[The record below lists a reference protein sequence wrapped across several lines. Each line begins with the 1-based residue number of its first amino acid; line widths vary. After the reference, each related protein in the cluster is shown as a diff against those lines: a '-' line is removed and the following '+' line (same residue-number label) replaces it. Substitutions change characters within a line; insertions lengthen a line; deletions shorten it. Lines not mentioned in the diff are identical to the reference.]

1 MLVSQLKMRKVEI
14 AFLLAAAAGPLHAE
28 WVARGPFGGSAQN
41 LAIDPQHHLTLL
53 AGTRTARLFRT
64 VDGAASWQPLP
75 FPRLYHVS
83 IYSLA
88 IDPRRDGVYFVG
100 AAAEVRGAHD
110 PSAGLY
116 ESDDA
121 GKSWKQLDGMRGKS
135 VYALAVWPG
144 DDRVMAAG
152 TDEGVWRTTDAGAS
166 WERVSSP
173 GNDGMQTIVSLALD
187 PKDPGVIYAG
197 TPHLPWKTT
206 DGGKNWRSIHDGM
219 IDDSDVFTIRVDA
232 SQPDRIYASACS
244 GIYCSRNAG
253 GEWTK
258 LQGIPGT
265 DRRTHAIVQDP
276 QHPQTLYA
284 GTTVGIWKTTD
295 GGATWVKKSTHD
307 INGLVVDPLDGR
319 ILYLATEAGGIY
331 KSTDG
336 GETYRVVN
344 QGFVNRN
351 ITGFAAPSGGRKTML
366 ATTAY
371 DGEFGGLFRSDDE
384 GGSWALIADHQ
395 RLLDQNIISFTLSP
409 VDGQRIWAASFD
421 GLLRSTD
428 GGVRWEKP
436 NCFVAREEEKKPLP
450 RRAKAGTRRRV
461 PEPLPLPFPLEGMRV
476 LALRYDSSGG
486 TLYAGTSDGLFV
498 SSDGGVYWKMN
509 RSAAPGQAVLDV
521 YVPGQGSRA
530 LALRTTSGL
539 WFSSDGGVTW
549 TTLKLPQNPD
559 AIYDL
564 ALDERKAG
572 RMIAATSAGLL
583 LSVDKGQS
591 WIVCEKGLPVKGWF
605 NAVAFDPGREGHLYA
620 AEGDRIY
627 ESADGGATWKKRD
640 TTGLDQIWIRS
651 ILPAA
656 TGASNGLVV
665 VSRASGVYTEIAT
678 ESAASAHAS
687 GAGES
692 N

>member
-1 MLVSQLKMRKVEI
+1 MLVSQLKMRNARI
-14 AFLLAAAAGPLHAE
+14 AMLLAAAVGPIHAE
-28 WVARGPFGGSAQN
+28 WLARGPFGGSAQN

-53 AGTRTARLFRT
+53 AGTRTARLFRS

-88 IDPRRDGVYFVG
+88 IDPQRDGVYWVG
-100 AAAEVRGAHD
+100 VAAEVRGAHD

-121 GKSWKQLDGMRGKS
+121 GKTWKQSNGMRGRS
-135 VYALAVWPG
+135 VYALVVWPG

-152 TDEGVWRTTDAGAS
+152 TDEGVWRTTDAGAN
-166 WERVSSP
+166 WERVSPAS
-173 GNDGMQTIVSLALD
+173 NDGMQTIVSLAID
-187 PKDPGVIYAG
+187 PKDANVIYAG
-197 TPHLPWKTT
+197 TPHLPWKTS
-206 DGGKNWRSIHDGM
+206 DGGKNWQPIHDGM

-244 GIYCSRNAG
+244 GIYCSRNKG

-258 LQGIPGT
+258 LHGIPGT

-276 QHPQTLYA
+276 QHPETLYA

-319 ILYLATEAGGIY
+319 TLYLATEAGGIY

-336 GETYRVVN
+336 GETYRAVN

-351 ITGFAAPSGGRKTML
+351 ITGFAARAGGRTTML
-366 ATTAY
+366 ASTAY
-371 DGEFGGLFRSDDE
+371 DGEFGGLFRSEDE
-384 GGSWALIADHQ
+384 GESWALVADHQ
-395 RLLDQNIISFTLSP
+395 RLLDQNIVSFTVSP

-421 GLLRSTD
+421 GLLRSAD
-428 GGVRWEKP
+428 GGVHWEKP
-436 NCFVAREEEKKPLP
+436 NCFVAREEEKGTLP
-450 RRAKAGTRRRV
+450 QRAKAGTRRRV
-461 PEPLPLPFPLEGMRV
+461 SPPPPLPFPLDGMRIFV
-476 LALRYDSSGG
+476 LRYDSGGG

-498 SSDGGVYWKMN
+498 STDGGVYWKMV
-509 RSAAPGQAVLDV
+509 RGGAAGQAVLDV
-521 YVPGQGSRA
+521 YVPGRGSRA
-530 LALRTTSGL
+530 LALRTAAGL
-539 WFSSDGGVTW
+539 WFSSDRGATW
-549 TTLKLPQNPD
+549 IPLKLPQNPE

-564 ALDERKAG
+564 ALDDGDART
-572 RMIAATSAGLL
+572 MIAATSAGLL
-583 LSVDKGQS
+583 LSVDEGKS
-591 WIVCEKGLPVKGWF
+591 WTMCEKGLPVKGWF
-605 NAVAFDPGREGHLYA
+605 NAVAFDPGRGGHLYA

-651 ILPAA
+651 ILPGSD
-656 TGASNGLVV
+656 GASGALVV
-665 VSRASGVYTEIAT
+665 VSRASGVYTERAVV
-678 ESAASAHAS
+678 SAASAHTA

>member
-1 MLVSQLKMRKVEI
+1 MLVSQLKMRKAKI
-14 AFLLAAAAGPLHAE
+14 ALLLAAAMGPLDAE
-28 WVARGPFGGSAQN
+28 WLARGPFGGSAQN
-41 LAIDPQHHLTLL
+41 LAIDPRHHLTLL
-53 AGTRTARLFRT
+53 AGTRTARLFRS
-64 VDGAASWQPLP
+64 VDGARSWQPLP

-88 IDPRRDGVYFVG
+88 IDPQRDGIYWVG
-100 AAAEVRGAHD
+100 VAAEVRGAHD

-121 GKSWKQLDGMRGKS
+121 GKTWKQVNQMRGRS
-135 VYALAVWPG
+135 IYALAIWPG
-144 DDRVMAAG
+144 DERVMAAG
-152 TDEGVWRTTDAGAS
+152 TDEGVWRTTDAGAN
-166 WERVSSP
+166 WERASTAS
-173 GNDGMQTIVSLALD
+173 NDGMQTVVSLAFD
-187 PKDPGVIYAG
+187 PKDANVIYAG

-206 DGGKNWRSIHDGM
+206 DGGKSWRSIHDGM

-258 LQGIPGT
+258 LHGIPGT
-265 DRRTHAIVQDP
+265 DRRTHSIVQDP
-276 QHPQTLYA
+276 QHPETLYA

-295 GGATWVKKSTHD
+295 GGATWVKKSTHN

-319 ILYLATEAGGIY
+319 TLYLATEAGGIY

-336 GETYRVVN
+336 GETYRAAN

-351 ITGFAAPSGGRKTML
+351 ITGFAARAGGRTTML
-366 ATTAY
+366 AATAY

-384 GGSWALIADHQ
+384 GKSWALVADHQ
-395 RLLDQNIISFTLSP
+395 RLLDQNIVSFAVSP

-428 GGVRWEKP
+428 GGVHWERP
-436 NCFVAREEEKKPLP
+436 NCFVARKEEQVPLP
-450 RRAKAGTRRRV
+450 QRAKAGARRRV
-461 PEPLPLPFPLEGMRV
+461 PPPPPLRFPLDGMRIFV
-476 LALRYDSSGG
+476 LRYDSGGG

-498 SSDGGVYWKMN
+498 STDGGVYWKMV
-509 RSAAPGQAVLDV
+509 RGGAAGQAVLDV
-521 YVPGQGSRA
+521 YVPGGETRA
-530 LALRTTSGL
+530 LALRTAAGL
-539 WFSSDGGVTW
+539 WFSPDRGVTW
-549 TTLKLPQNPD
+549 KALKLAQNPE
-559 AIYDL
+559 AIYDV
-564 ALDERKAG
+564 ALDDGDAQS
-572 RMIAATSAGLL
+572 MIAATSAGLL
-583 LSVDKGQS
+583 LTEDEGKS
-591 WIVCEKGLPVKGWF
+591 WTLCEKGLPVKGWF
-605 NAVAFDPGREGHLYA
+605 NAVAFDPVQRHHLYA

-651 ILPAA
+651 ILPAPEGPP
-656 TGASNGLVV
+656 GALVV
-665 VSRASGVYTEIAT
+665 VSRASGVYTERAEVST
-678 ESAASAHAS
+678 ASARAAA
-687 GAGES
+687 AGES

>member
-1 MLVSQLKMRKVEI
+1 MLVSQLKMRNARI
-14 AFLLAAAAGPLHAE
+14 AFLLAAVVGPLQAE
-28 WVARGPFGGSAQN
+28 WVSRGPFGGSAQN

-53 AGTRTARLFRT
+53 AGTRTARLFRS
-64 VDGAASWQPLP
+64 VDGAATWQPLP

-88 IDPRRDGVYFVG
+88 IDPRRDGVYWVG
-100 AAAEVRGAHD
+100 VAAEVRGAHD

-116 ESDDA
+116 ESDDT
-121 GKSWKQLDGMRGKS
+121 GKTWKQLSGMRGRS

-152 TDEGVWRTTDAGAS
+152 TDEGVWRTTDAGAN
-166 WERVSSP
+166 WERVSPAS
-173 GNDGMQTIVSLALD
+173 NDGMQTIVSLAFD

-197 TPHLPWKTT
+197 TPHLPWKTS
-206 DGGKNWRSIHDGM
+206 DGGRNWRSIHDGM

-232 SQPDRIYASACS
+232 SQPDRIFASACS

-258 LQGIPGT
+258 LHGIPGT

-276 QHPQTLYA
+276 RHPETLYA

-295 GGATWVKKSTHD
+295 GGATWIKKSTHD

-319 ILYLATEAGGIY
+319 TLYLASEAGGIY

-336 GETYRVVN
+336 GETYRAVN
-344 QGFVNRN
+344 HGFVNRN
-351 ITGFAAPSGGRKTML
+351 ITGFAARAGGPTTML

-371 DGEFGGLFRSDDE
+371 DGEFGGLFRSEDQ
-384 GGSWALIADHQ
+384 GGSWALVADHQ
-395 RLLDQNIISFTLSP
+395 RLLDQNIVSFTVSP

-421 GLLRSTD
+421 GLLRSND
-428 GGVRWEKP
+428 GGVQWEKP
-436 NCFVAREEEKKPLP
+436 NCFVVREEEKKTLP
-450 RRAKAGTRRRV
+450 RRPRAGARRV
-461 PEPLPLPFPLEGMRV
+461 PAPQPLPFPLEGMRV
-476 LALRYDSSGG
+476 FALRYDSGGG
-486 TLYAGTSDGLFV
+486 TLYAGTSGGLFV
-498 SSDGGVYWKMN
+498 STDGGVYWKMI
-509 RSAAPGQAVLDV
+509 RSVATGQAVLDV
-521 YVPGQGSRA
+521 YVAGRGSRA
-530 LALRTTSGL
+530 LALRTTAGL
-539 WFSSDGGVTW
+539 WFSSDGGATW
-549 TTLKLPQNPD
+549 TTLTLPRKPE

-564 ALDERKAG
+564 ALDEGDART
-572 RMIAATSAGLL
+572 MIAATSAGLL
-583 LSVDKGQS
+583 LSVDEGKS
-591 WIVCEKGLPVKGWF
+591 WTVCEKGLPVKGWF
-605 NAVAFDPGREGHLYA
+605 NAVAFGLGEKHRLYA

-651 ILPAA
+651 ILPGAD
-656 TGASNGLVV
+656 GASGGLVV
-665 VSRASGVYTEIAT
+665 VSRASGVYTERT
-678 ESAASAHAS
+678 TVSAASTRAA